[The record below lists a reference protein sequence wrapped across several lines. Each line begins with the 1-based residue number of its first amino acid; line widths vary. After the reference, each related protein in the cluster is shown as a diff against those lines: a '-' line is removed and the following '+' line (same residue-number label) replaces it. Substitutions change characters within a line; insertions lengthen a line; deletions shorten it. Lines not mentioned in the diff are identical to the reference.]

1 MEEPGATLCGE
12 TGNERTRS
20 LPGMKSLR
28 ARGLREG
35 DLAGPLGLLDFLIFQ
50 GTSLRSLPAL
60 PLFTLFPLLG
70 TEAAGAESLLQT
82 VFFLTTVEDLVV
94 LVFVLTTVEVIGGG
108 AWKTGGGG
116 AGKNIGSRGGEGPIS
131 IGMGMP

>member
-1 MEEPGATLCGE
+1 MEGPGAALCGE

-20 LPGMKSLR
+20 LPEMRSLH
-28 ARGLREG
+28 ARGLRE

-70 TEAAGAESLLQT
+70 TEAAGAESLLQI
-82 VFFLTTVEDLVV
+82 VFFLTTVENLVV

-116 AGKNIGSRGGEGPIS
+116 AGKNIGS
-131 IGMGMP
+131 

>member
-1 MEEPGATLCGE
+1 M
-12 TGNERTRS
+12 
-20 LPGMKSLR
+20 
-28 ARGLREG
+28 

-50 GTSLRSLPAL
+50 GTSLRSFLAL

-82 VFFLTTVEDLVV
+82 VFFFLTTVEDLVV
-94 LVFVLTTVEVIGGG
+94 LVFVLTMVEVIAGGG

-116 AGKNIGSRGGEGPIS
+116 AGKNIGS
-131 IGMGMP
+131 